1 MKRQYF
7 LVIFLVG
14 LLSAC
19 SIGQVNEPGN
29 GQDVLPPEEDHVSAL
44 ELAAE
49 AALIDFYNQ
58 LNQGEYEKAVELYGG
73 SYEELE
79 YFNPGMDP
87 DDRAG
92 LLAAACEFNG
102 FFCLP
107 VSSVTA
113 IDSGPQ
119 QPLLFEVSYIN
130 PDGSRFV
137 LGPCCGATEEE
148 MLPMDV
154 FSVRVNCE
162 KEDECQVLD
171 LPPYV
176 P

>member
-1 MKRQYF
+1 MKPRQ
-7 LVIFLVG
+7 LLIFLLIIFLNACNIGPFASEGGQNITHESQAKAALVEFFT
-14 LLSAC
+14 LLS
-19 SIGQVNEPGN
+19 
-29 GQDVLPPEEDHVSAL
+29 
-44 ELAAE
+44 
-49 AALIDFYNQ
+49 
-58 LNQGEYEKAVELYGG
+58 QGEYEKAVELYAG

-107 VSSVTA
+107 VSSVIA

-119 QPLLFEVSYIN
+119 QPLLFEVAYAN

-148 MLPMDV
+148 MPPQDV
-154 FSVRVNCE
+154 FAVRVNCDME
-162 KEDECQVLD
+162 GVCQVLD